1 VCIKGHEKGFLI
13 FFVVF
18 VWTHLF
24 FFWRSFASS
33 TSQTVLAPAAHM
45 QMTYTFFFLSLF
57 FIDRPTPPLILTTQK
72 VSGTS
77 PLVCAAP
84 PPKKSS
90 SNFNKILFY
99 FILFFKIYFHPIS
112 RCKVKR
118 ENQIQRW

>member
-57 FIDRPTPPLILTTQK
+57 FIDRPTPPSPHHPKSLGHITTSLCGAAAKKNLLQILTK
-72 VSGTS
+72 
-77 PLVCAAP
+77 
-84 PPKKSS
+84 
-90 SNFNKILFY
+90 FY

-112 RCKVKR
+112 RYKVKR
-118 ENQIQRW
+118 ENQIRRW